1 MFGKK
6 KIAAAVMAA
15 FCVTAF
21 AASGF
26 AEEQSET
33 PEAKTVVT
41 VGNETLSD
49 REMLQLLQS
58 SANGNIMMVGLML
71 TQSTLADRTEMA
83 NQMADTMLFAEGAR
97 LDGLTEREDIAFK
110 LKWQRIQLLV
120 EAYINERSQKWDMS
134 EKAMKDYYNS
144 HKDEFV
150 QAEGAHVR
158 HILTNTESG
167 ATDAILD
174 IYKNKDFVKTA
185 AKFSRDTTT
194 AARGGDLGWVEKG
207 MMPEPLASEIEKAQL
222 KSLSAPVKTDL
233 GWHVFEVL
241 ERRSA
246 KQLTF
251 DEARNEV
258 AQRLQMYY
266 IDEDLKALREKLGVQ
281 VNEEALENLAGIP
294 AAPSEEPKLELP
306 EENAAPASGDVTP
319 QENEPAQQDAAKK

>member
-167 ATDAILD
+167 AT
-174 IYKNKDFVKTA
+174 
-185 AKFSRDTTT
+185 R
-194 AARGGDLGWVEKG
+194 W
-207 MMPEPLASEIEKAQL
+207 
-222 KSLSAPVKTDL
+222 
-233 GWHVFEVL
+233 W
-241 ERRSA
+241 
-246 KQLTF
+246 
-251 DEARNEV
+251 
-258 AQRLQMYY
+258 
-266 IDEDLKALREKLGVQ
+266 
-281 VNEEALENLAGIP
+281 
-294 AAPSEEPKLELP
+294 PSC
-306 EENAAPASGDVTP
+306 
-319 QENEPAQQDAAKK
+319 

>member
-158 HILTNTESG
+158 HILMFVSDLTPESEVVSRLNDIKHRIENGAADFATMARLTSVDNSAAMEPDQRRKAFFPVRKFQIENTALLEV
-167 ATDAILD
+167 IL
-174 IYKNKDFVKTA
+174 IALPGKIAVVIRN
-185 AKFSRDTTT
+185 
-194 AARGGDLGWVEKG
+194 
-207 MMPEPLASEIEKAQL
+207 
-222 KSLSAPVKTDL
+222 
-233 GWHVFEVL
+233 VFL
-241 ERRSA
+241 
-246 KQLTF
+246 F
-251 DEARNEV
+251 
-258 AQRLQMYY
+258 QR
-266 IDEDLKALREKLGVQ
+266 
-281 VNEEALENLAGIP
+281 
-294 AAPSEEPKLELP
+294 PK
-306 EENAAPASGDVTP
+306 
-319 QENEPAQQDAAKK
+319 

>member
-6 KIAAAVMAA
+6 KIAAALAAA

-49 REMLQLLQS
+49 R
-58 SANGNIMMVGLML
+58 LML
-71 TQSTLADRTEMA
+71 SQSTLADRTEMA
-83 NQMADTMLFAEGAR
+83 EQMADTMLFAEGAR
-97 LDGLTEREDIAFK
+97 LDGLAEREDIAFK

-120 EAYINERSQKWDMS
+120 EAYINERSQQWDLS
-134 EKAMKDYYNS
+134 EKAMKAYYNS

-174 IYKNKDFVKTA
+174 IYKNKDFAKTA

-207 MMPEPLASEIEKAQL
+207 MMPEPLGAEIEKAQL
-222 KSLSAPVKTDL
+222 KSLSAPVKSDL

-241 ERRSA
+241 ERRPA

-258 AQRLQMYY
+258 GQRLQMYY
-266 IDEDLKALREKLGVQ
+266 IDEDLKALREKLKVE
-281 VNEEALENLAGIP
+281 VNEQALENLAGIP
-294 AAPSEEPKLELP
+294 AAPAEEPKLELP
-306 EENAAPASGDVTP
+306 EENAAPVSGDVTP
-319 QENEPAQQDAAKK
+319 QETEPVSQDVTEK

>member
-222 KSLSAPVKTDL
+222 KSLSAPVKTD
-233 GWHVFEVL
+233 
-241 ERRSA
+241 
-246 KQLTF
+246 
-251 DEARNEV
+251 
-258 AQRLQMYY
+258 
-266 IDEDLKALREKLGVQ
+266 EDLKALREKLGVQ

-319 QENEPAQQDAAKK
+319 QETEPAQQDAAKK